1 MKPEELL
8 KEGKLNEA
16 LKALMD
22 QVRSG
27 PSDAQL
33 RVFLFQLLALMG
45 QWERALNQLKVSGD
59 LDKFNELLVGAY
71 AHALQGE
78 VKRHVVFSG
87 FQAPLVIGEPTQWL
101 ALLIEALKA
110 QIGGR
115 FEQAMALRLDA
126 FDQAEVIGGYI
137 DGAPFDWLADGDT
150 RFGPCLEIILNKGYC
165 WVPFSRIREIKF
177 EAPSDLRDK
186 VWAAV
191 EITWIN
197 GGQAIGFVPSRY
209 PGSECSED
217 HEIVLARKTEWR
229 DMGND
234 CFVGFGQRMLTT
246 NEGDYP
252 LLDIR
257 SITFNLD

>member
-1 MKPEELL
+1 MKPEDLL

-22 QVRSG
+22 QVRSS
-27 PSDAQL
+27 PSDALL

-45 QWERALNQLKVSGD
+45 QWERALNQLKVSGE
-59 LDKFNELLVGAY
+59 LDRLNDLLVGVY
-71 AHALQGE
+71 VHALHGE
-78 VKRHVVFSG
+78 LQRHVVFSG
-87 FQAPLVIGEPTQWL
+87 LQTPLVIGEPTQWMAWL
-101 ALLIEALKA
+101 FEALKT

-115 FEQAMALRLDA
+115 CEQAMALRLEA
-126 FDQAEVIGGYI
+126 FDQAEALSGSI
-137 DGAPFDWLADGDT
+137 DGVPFDWIADGDT
-150 RFGPCLEIILNKGYC
+150 RFGPCLEIILNKGYY

-177 EAPSDLRDK
+177 ETPSDLRDK

-191 EITWIN
+191 EVTWDN
-197 GGQAIGFVPSRY
+197 GGQVIGFIPSRY

-217 HEIVLARKTEWR
+217 HEIVLARKTEWQ
-229 DMGND
+229 DIGND
-234 CFVGFGQRMLTT
+234 CFVGFGQRMLAT
-246 NEGDYP
+246 NAGDYP